1 MKDVKVLIDAYY
13 PDIRKVINECQLHT
27 TNNELEV
34 NQKELCQ
41 SDYKLKILQLLSDK
55 GDKKKRF
62 QEIRQTLAD
71 ARIRDFTDFYKLL
84 YDNVQDYAPNNIS
97 QTIVAI
103 ADGQYKDALVVDKE
117 INMMATIINILQG
130 L

>member
-1 MKDVKVLIDAYY
+1 
-13 PDIRKVINECQLHT
+13 
-27 TNNELEV
+27 
-34 NQKELCQ
+34 
-41 SDYKLKILQLLSDK
+41 LKILQLLSDK